1 MARGSHFAQP
11 VPEDVAVAEE
21 LARRFG
27 QPQWR
32 FTNSGT
38 ESTLDAVRLARGF
51 TGRERLVKIEASYH
65 GHHDSLLVSVEP
77 ARDLM
82 GPVEQP
88 NSVPYCEGIPGAS
101 VDLVTVVPFNDLD
114 ALERAFAAHDD
125 IAAVVVEPV
134 MMNIGIVLPDD
145 GYLAG
150 VRDVA
155 HRHGALLIFD
165 EVKTGVTI
173 APGGASER
181 FGVTPDLVCLAKAIG
196 GGLPCG
202 AIGGREDVMA
212 TITDGRVAQMG
223 TFNGNPLTTAASR
236 ATLLEVLTPAAY
248 AHFDALAEELQGGLD
263 AVIAEHDLPFHA
275 LTLAAR
281 GCVTYR
287 KEKVRNYR
295 DYLDIDKAVPYLSW
309 LYQSNRGVLMAPG
322 AEENWTL
329 SVQHSEEDVRRYV
342 DNFAV
347 FARDLVAAPDQ
358 APDAAHIVLMG
369 MMGAGKT
376 TVGRALAAR
385 LGVAYADNDAALAR
399 AHRRGRRVVSRS
411 TTASTRCT
419 ASSTTSSLD
428 ALPADDG
435 AVVGAPGSIALDP
448 DGARPCSRASASCG
462 CARLAD
468 TLAARIP
475 HDPVRPLLGS
485 DPEPRSRR

>member
-1 MARGSHFAQP
+1 MTTDVAAARINPARLAELTAREEKEFLARRARSHALWQQATAAMPRGVPSSFQDTPPQPVFIDHGKGSRVWDVDGNEYVDFHNGFGVMAVGHAHPAVVAAVTGQMARGSHFAQP
-11 VPEDVAVAEE
+11 VAEDVAVAEE

-51 TGRERLVKIEASYH
+51 TGRDRLIKIEASYH

-77 ARDLM
+77 PRDLM

-88 NSVPYCEGIPGAS
+88 SSVRYCEGIPQAS

-114 ALERAFAAHDD
+114 ALERAFAAHGDV
-125 IAAVVVEPV
+125 AAVVVEPV

-150 VRDVA
+150 VRDIA
-155 HRHGALLIFD
+155 HRHDALVIFD

-173 APGGASER
+173 GPGGATGR
-181 FGVTPDLVCLAKAIG
+181 FGVTSDLVCLAKAIG

-202 AIGGREDVMA
+202 AIGGRADVMA

-236 ATLLEVLTPAAY
+236 ATLLEVLTPSAY
-248 AHFDALAEELQGGLD
+248 SHLDALAEELQGGLD
-263 AVIAEHDLPFHA
+263 KVIADHELPFHV

-287 KEKVRNYR
+287 KERVRNYR
-295 DYLDIDKAVPYLSW
+295 DYLEIDKAVPYLSW

-329 SVQHSEEDVRRYV
+329 SVQHSDEDARRYV
-342 DNFAV
+342 DNFRE
-347 FARDLVAAPDQ
+347 FARDL
-358 APDAAHIVLMG
+358 
-369 MMGAGKT
+369 
-376 TVGRALAAR
+376 
-385 LGVAYADNDAALAR
+385 
-399 AHRRGRRVVSRS
+399 
-411 TTASTRCT
+411 TAS
-419 ASSTTSSLD
+419 
-428 ALPADDG
+428 
-435 AVVGAPGSIALDP
+435 
-448 DGARPCSRASASCG
+448 
-462 CARLAD
+462 
-468 TLAARIP
+468 
-475 HDPVRPLLGS
+475 
-485 DPEPRSRR
+485 